1 MRAAASQASTLD
13 TALER
18 NNNMFP
24 KSAYIYVQGNRPSP
38 VIVMPYSIRATGRI
52 VGIRHHSVPEAA
64 KSRDY
69 IMM

>member
-52 VGIRHHSVPEAA
+52 VGIL
-64 KSRDY
+64 
-69 IMM
+69 